1 MQPPAK
7 PRNEP
12 QRLAALWQLGVLDTP
27 PEPAYDDLGE
37 LARSIAGT
45 PIGLISL
52 VDAERQW
59 FKCAVGLDPGVRETP
74 RDVSFCGHAILQRQP
89 LVVNDAL
96 NDPRFHDNPLVQGEP
111 HIRFYAGLPLVGRSG
126 DALGTLCVID
136 REPRQLSDGQ
146 LGALERLARVV
157 VRQLERHAV
166 WAEAA
171 PTAAG
176 SRGSGQ
182 ALPALLNRAQFA
194 QRLEANL
201 ALEEGGRFA
210 LLRCRF
216 HDYER
221 VSATLGGGVAE
232 RMIEEAARRL
242 GHAVPRQASLA
253 RFSDAELMLLVP
265 HVAEAAEVEA
275 MAQRVLDLCEE
286 PFRLPPHRL
295 SLVVAI
301 GISLCR
307 GQATT
312 ADALFSDTTMAL
324 RLANRSSKGSYR
336 FSDAHSRAEASSSY
350 LLESAFREAVAEG
363 QLAAWFQP
371 IVELST
377 SEPVGFEALAR
388 WPQPDGSLLGPHQFL
403 DIASDTGLGG
413 ELDLQVIEKALIA
426 TPLLARAAP
435 WRPMRLSV
443 NLSATLLDDPLLQAR
458 LIALLDRHPLPKEW
472 TLHVELLE
480 EAFQHS
486 SREFERFLEELVE
499 RRVAIAIDDFGTGYS
514 SLARLTSLPIHSFK
528 IDRSFVADIDHER
541 RPSNTLLR
549 SLGSLAGDLNLATTA
564 EGAETED
571 QRRWLLERGFKHGQG
586 FLFAEPMPFDDA
598 LTYLQEF
605 QLRPAAIPAADRP
618 GALGRWASGLLGL
631 GARGQAP
638 RSQQHTRY

>member
-7 PRNEP
+7 PRNEA

-37 LARSIAGT
+37 LARNIAGT

-96 NDPRFHDNPLVQGEP
+96 SDPRFQDNPLVQGEP

-136 REPRQLSDGQ
+136 REPRQLSDTQ
-146 LGALERLARVV
+146 LDALERLARVV
-157 VRQLERHAV
+157 VRQLERHALGT
-166 WAEAA
+166 AE
-171 PTAAG
+171 PTPG
-176 SRGSGQ
+176 DS
-182 ALPALLNRAQFA
+182 ALLNRVQFA
-194 QRLEANL
+194 RMLEANL
-201 ALEEGGRFA
+201 ALADGGSFA

-216 HDYER
+216 LDYER
-221 VSATLGGGVAE
+221 VSATLGGQVAE

-242 GHAVPRQASLA
+242 GHAVPRDASLA

-265 HVAEAAEVEA
+265 HPGGSAEVEA
-275 MAQRVLDLCEE
+275 MARRVLDLCEE

-295 SLVVAI
+295 SLAVAI
-301 GISLCR
+301 GITLASDPTR
-307 GQATT
+307 PHSAE
-312 ADALFSDTTMAL
+312 ALFSDTAMAL
-324 RLANRSSKGSYR
+324 RLASRSSKSCYR
-336 FSDAHSRAEASSSY
+336 FSDAQSRVEARTSY
-350 LLESAFREAVAEG
+350 RLESAFREAVAER
-363 QLAAWFQP
+363 QLVPWFQP

-377 SEPVGFEALAR
+377 SEPVGFEALVR
-388 WPQPDGSLLGPHQFL
+388 WPQSDGSLLSPRQFL
-403 DIASDTGLGG
+403 DIAGDTGLAG

-458 LIALLDRHPLPKEW
+458 LINLLDRHPLPKAW
-472 TLHVELLE
+472 TLQAELLE
-480 EAFQHS
+480 EAFQQGS
-486 SREFERFLEELVE
+486 GAFERFLEALVE
-499 RRVAIAIDDFGTGYS
+499 RQVAIAIDDFGTGYS

-528 IDRSFVADIDHER
+528 IDRSFVAGIDHER
-541 RPSNTLLR
+541 RPSNTLLH

-571 QRRWLLERGFKHGQG
+571 QRRWLLERGFEHGQG

-598 LTYLQEF
+598 LAYLQTF
-605 QLRPAAIPAADRP
+605 ALRPAAIPAAARSA
-618 GALGRWASGLLGL
+618 GLGRWATSLLGL
-631 GARGQAP
+631 GRP
-638 RSQQHTRY
+638 ER